1 MNLEVLDKINAL
13 EEKYCQGCLLKE
25 LNRSEG
31 TRTAAHNFCIHECS
45 VGITIRSHGNKLQ

>member
-13 EEKYCQGCLLKE
+13 EQKYCQGCLLKE